1 MKKVGFICVTVFMLL
16 TACNGSESIKKT
28 VVKEIKK
35 ETKML
40 RPEKA
45 EEVKLSIGGSFK
57 DFYANYPKAKIK
69 RVGDDKWGYTT
80 FYTLRWSSN
89 KPANLTI
96 SYKDMNLS
104 LENTIYMMLT
114 EESEDTQKGL
124 KTFQLQTGITQADL
138 MTYEEARVKFYAFLQ
153 KLLKQGWKRAL
164 VYDDP
169 RISGRHA
176 MHYKLTEEDMYYQ
189 DPTYEPTLEEWK
201 KLETGG
207 MSSSNFWVLHYKSK
221 VFLEINLGVVPH
233 KTDPEL
239 ASYLM
244 FITMR
249 DGEEEAMGYM
259 KPTDKPKWKE
269 LWEERLEK
277 ASKNRIKAEDK
288 VKTKGYSIDES
299 YEDYVIDPKEW

>member
-1 MKKVGFICVTVFMLL
+1 MLL
-16 TACNGSESIKKT
+16 TACNRSESTKKT

-45 EEVKLSIGGSFK
+45 EEMKLKLGMPFEEIEDTPEMQK
-57 DFYANYPKAKIK
+57 KHTDAKQ
-69 RVGDDKWGYTT
+69 WGYLNI
-80 FYTLRWSSN
+80 YKKQWSTK
-89 KPANLTI
+89 KPAKVILT
-96 SYKDMNLS
+96 YDNKT
-104 LENTIYMMLT
+104 LELPHTIKFY
-114 EESEDTQKGL
+114 SSANSNRVKKGL
-124 KTFQLQTGITQADL
+124 YEIELQTGITQADL

-153 KLLKQGWKRAL
+153 KLLKQGWTYSR
-164 VYDDP
+164 P

-176 MHYKLTEEDMYYQ
+176 MHYKLTEDDMYYQ
-189 DPTYEPTLEEWK
+189 DPSYEPTLEEWK

-207 MSSSNFWVLHYKSK
+207 MSSSNYWVLHYKSK

-244 FITMR
+244 FITIH

-259 KPTDKPKWKE
+259 KPTDRLKWKE
-269 LWEERLEK
+269 FWVGRLER
-277 ASKNRIKAEDK
+277 ASKKRIKKETQLKA
-288 VKTKGYSIDES
+288 KGYTIDEN